1 LDTNKKINMKSLNLL
16 IILICVMVCGQKPH
30 DKIFIFNTSLDYI
43 KQTKKGKENIIV
55 LVNSANPNYYLII
68 SEHENKLF
76 ADLKSFEN
84 QKDYFFSVTK
94 NINGFDFIYFNS
106 SNLSKLSKGQDYYNF
121 DKIENNKIDLKI
133 YANKNLKKLTCTHHL
148 KTIPSNFPFFYA
160 FKAAMFFPL
169 EDETDV
175 SFPESILVT
184 ESQIEFKNEILT
196 TLTLR
201 ELKKIEVEINVP
213 IN

>member
-1 LDTNKKINMKSLNLL
+1 MKSLNLL
-16 IILICVMVCGQKPH
+16 IILICVMVCGQKPQ

-68 SEHENKLF
+68 SELENKLF

-133 YANKNLKKLTCTHHL
+133 MRTR
-148 KTIPSNFPFFYA
+148 I
-160 FKAAMFFPL
+160 
-169 EDETDV
+169 
-175 SFPESILVT
+175 
-184 ESQIEFKNEILT
+184 
-196 TLTLR
+196 
-201 ELKKIEVEINVP
+201 
-213 IN
+213 